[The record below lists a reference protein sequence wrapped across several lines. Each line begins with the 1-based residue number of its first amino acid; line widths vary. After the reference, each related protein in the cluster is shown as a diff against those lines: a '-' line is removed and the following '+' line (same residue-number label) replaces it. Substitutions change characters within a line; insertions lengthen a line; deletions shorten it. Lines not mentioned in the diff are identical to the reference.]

1 MSSQGGRSSRTS
13 TDRGAGLG
21 ASQHLGR
28 DVVTT
33 GVDGHLD
40 QPTDALVPLGGG
52 LCSPWKEG
60 PWGGSL
66 LGLRRS
72 GRGWCQDLNKAGIL
86 IVDRG

>member
-1 MSSQGGRSSRTS
+1 MATQVVDGEFRSSRTGI
-13 TDRGAGLG
+13 DRGAGPG
-21 ASQHLGR
+21 RSQRLGR
-28 DVVTT
+28 DAVTA

-40 QPTDALVPLGGG
+40 QPTDALVPWEGG

-72 GRGWCQDLNKAGIL
+72 EGGGIR
-86 IVDRG
+86 I

>member
-1 MSSQGGRSSRTS
+1 M
-13 TDRGAGLG
+13 
-21 ASQHLGR
+21 
-28 DVVTT
+28 VTT

-40 QPTDALVPLGGG
+40 QPTDALVPWEG

-72 GRGWCQDLNKAGIL
+72 EGVVSGSKQGRDLEWWIGDEWT
-86 IVDRG
+86 DRGMDRSA